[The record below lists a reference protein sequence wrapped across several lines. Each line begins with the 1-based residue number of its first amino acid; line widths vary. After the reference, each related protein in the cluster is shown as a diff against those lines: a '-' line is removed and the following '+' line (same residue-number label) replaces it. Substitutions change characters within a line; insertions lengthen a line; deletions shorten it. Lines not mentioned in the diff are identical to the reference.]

1 MYIYIYML
9 YVGFV
14 QRFANREIMMSES
27 AAAGISGDEWMGKT
41 FDLSKAYKQ
50 LAILPAHQRHCSGRI
65 SCEWHLEILSKYL
78 PSFRLHW

>member
-1 MYIYIYML
+1 ML

-50 LAILPAHQRHCSGRI
+50 LAILPAHQRHAVVGFPVSGTWRFYRSI
-65 SCEWHLEILSKYL
+65 SL
-78 PSFRLHW
+78 PL